1 MVHDEIASSIKC
13 ILNKNTT
20 QKQQWFKRFKILID
34 LQMIHSLLVASLK
47 KTSCVF
53 FVFFSAAGRQWTS
66 PCLPTATFSTWATW
80 SAAFR
85 RRACTEWWAQVRRD
99 LAFDL
104 SLLAAAWVVVACC
117 CLLLTVLLRRVQRGT
132 STTRPCSRGAAP
144 PCGRWRRSTWRW
156 WSCTRPAACPL
167 CELTSSNSGTT
178 RTFLFLWCRS
188 SRQACVGAISPSLW
202 VFFKLIFI
210 LFFYFF
216 MFVAES
222 FPGCAAFLFFLQS
235 SGFCYHHL
243 VWWALW
249 ITLHDINMPYAGHT
263 QRQCLNMLRIQ
274 VAGLW
279 MQFDFI
285 WVLMWFIYLLNYE
298 ILKIQNTKE
307 KKNKK
312 IRKQGQANS
321 GRNRQQT
328 R

>member
-1 MVHDEIASSIKC
+1 
-13 ILNKNTT
+13 
-20 QKQQWFKRFKILID
+20 
-34 LQMIHSLLVASLK
+34 MIHSLLVASLK

-104 SLLAAAWVVVACC
+104 SLLAAAWVVVVCC
-117 CLLLTVLLRRVQRGT
+117 WLCCHAAFRGEPPQPGPVRGVQPPRVGDGGGVPGGGEAAPALQPVLCASSPLQTLAPHVRSSFSGVVQAGRCALLLFVQV
-132 STTRPCSRGAAP
+132 
-144 PCGRWRRSTWRW
+144 CGYFLNW
-156 WSCTRPAACPL
+156 
-167 CELTSSNSGTT
+167 
-178 RTFLFLWCRS
+178 FLFY
-188 SRQACVGAISPSLW
+188 
-202 VFFKLIFI
+202 
-210 LFFYFF
+210 FFYFF

-249 ITLHDINMPYAGHT
+249 ITLHDINMPYARHT
-263 QRQCLNMLRIQ
+263 QRQHMNMLRIQ

-285 WVLMWFIYLLNYE
+285 WVLMWFIYLLNYK
-298 ILKIQNTKE
+298 ILKIQNTKV
-307 KKNKK
+307 KKKT
-312 IRKQGQANS
+312 RK
-321 GRNRQQT
+321 
-328 R
+328 